1 MLMPKHESTEPLVR
15 SLTEDP
21 HHSRMILMLD
31 ITLSALQ
38 VPKATILVVDRKN
51 SVVMELGMTQRLL
64 STKQL
69 GFQLILIRIIQIPAK
84 SVLQYAYSMPYLA
97 G

>member
-31 ITLSALQ
+31 ITLSELQ

-64 STKQL
+64 STKQV